1 MDGRA
6 AELIDLRTDNEMLRE
21 TIEEMHAGFDGLKP
35 LLLDLVGPHD
45 RSRPEVLIALQ
56 MLATFAGLPAGCDRR
71 ECRRDG
77 VCHAKDPCEPA
88 CGAGWTDELF
98 GRFSDMAAG
107 ISLSA
112 LVIGEEA
119 RARQTSVAPLLV
131 PAAGRGAAKR
141 GSAKR
146 GAAAGPRKKAAP

>member
-1 MDGRA
+1 MDGRT

-88 CGAGWTDELF
+88 CGAGDRR
-98 GRFSDMAAG
+98 GGAGAAG
-107 ISLSA
+107 VGRA
-112 LVIGEEA
+112 A
-119 RARQTSVAPLLV
+119 ARPRRRARGRKARGGCR
-131 PAAGRGAAKR
+131 PAQESRALTVHA
-141 GSAKR
+141 
-146 GAAAGPRKKAAP
+146 